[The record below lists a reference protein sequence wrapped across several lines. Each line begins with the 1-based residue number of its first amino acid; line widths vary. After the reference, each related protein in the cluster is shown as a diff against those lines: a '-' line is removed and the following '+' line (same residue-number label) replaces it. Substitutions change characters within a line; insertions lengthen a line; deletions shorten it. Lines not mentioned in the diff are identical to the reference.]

1 MKRRVP
7 QAVSLCL
14 MAGFLFS
21 GAQGFPAF
29 AAETEAVTEADGE
42 TVSDTA
48 SKTEAVM
55 KTDEETISDAAADEE
70 ASLEGELIF
79 AQCEDY
85 VNIRSESSTD
95 GEITAK
101 IYNNGSATILSVVED
116 DNGDGLWYEITSGNA
131 YGYVKADYFA
141 TGEEAEAIAEEI
153 AYNVATVQVEYLNI
167 RAEASTD
174 SEVIDVAP
182 ESAQIE
188 VVLYGDDWMKV
199 ALGNDVYGYI
209 KAEYVEYD
217 TYYPVAETLE
227 EEAARLAAEGTLSEE
242 AQTET
247 EAAQTEAPQT
257 EAAAIQAETA
267 LTETEAAQTEAVLAE
282 TEAVQTETT
291 LAETETTQT
300 ETAAVQTESAQTET
314 TQTETEAVQTETAQ
328 TETEAVQTESTQ
340 TETEAVQTESTQTE
354 TEAV

>member
-14 MAGFLFS
+14 IAGLIFP
-21 GAQGFPAF
+21 GAQGFPAS
-29 AAETEAVTEADGE
+29 AAETEVVTEADGGAASE
-42 TVSDTA
+42 ASESVELTDSNAEAKDSDSENA
-48 SKTEAVM
+48 
-55 KTDEETISDAAADEE
+55 E

-101 IYNNGSATILSVVED
+101 IYNNGSATVLSVVED
-116 DNGDGLWYEITSGNA
+116 SNGDGEWYEITSGNA

-141 TGEEAEAIAEEI
+141 TGEEAESIAEEI

-188 VVLYGDDWMKV
+188 VVLYGEDWMKV

-227 EEAARLAAEGTLSEE
+227 EEEARLIAENVLSEE
-242 AQTET
+242 TASEAQTEAEAVETEAAQTET
-247 EAAQTEAPQT
+247 EAAQTEAAQAETKAAQT
-257 EAAAIQAETA
+257 EAVQAETETNQA
-267 LTETEAAQTEAVLAE
+267 VAAQTETEAAQTEAAQTETEATQTETDTAE
-282 TEAVQTETT
+282 TEAEHTD
-291 LAETETTQT
+291 
-300 ETAAVQTESAQTET
+300 TESAQTET
-314 TQTETEAVQTETAQ
+314 AH
-328 TETEAVQTESTQ
+328 
-340 TETEAVQTESTQTE
+340 
-354 TEAV
+354 